1 MSTYMYERVRYELV
15 TVRPGS
21 GMTRLLIE
29 HDSMAHI
36 NQRLSSSAPSRHGVM
51 VFVVL
56 FTIMKQK
63 CRNEQP
69 SQLLILTSFH
79 VKIHW
84 LLSKTRGRKFV
95 GGYPAV
101 QFRPWSRIE
110 RVLSEQHAF
119 DFGFEFGMY
128 DGVHYGVKHCRCFR
142 DETRHRGQVRVNQ
155 GPVSEQAQ
163 HGGHC
168 VR

>member
-1 MSTYMYERVRYELV
+1 
-15 TVRPGS
+15 
-21 GMTRLLIE
+21 
-29 HDSMAHI
+29 
-36 NQRLSSSAPSRHGVM
+36 M

-63 CRNEQP
+63 CRNEQL

-79 VKIHW
+79 VKIHR

-119 DFGFEFGMY
+119 DFGFEFWMY